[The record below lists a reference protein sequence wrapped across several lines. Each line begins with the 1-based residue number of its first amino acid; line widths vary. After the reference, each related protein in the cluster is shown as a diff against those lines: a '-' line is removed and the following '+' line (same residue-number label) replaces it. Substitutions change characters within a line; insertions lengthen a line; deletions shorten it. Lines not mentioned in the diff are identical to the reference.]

1 MDSITSA
8 SFFAVT
14 AAEAVVAIDKEGEAA
29 IRMGYGMGSQTY
41 SRATSV
47 VYFESPDELRKFLA
61 QATEA
66 LREFDAKTGAVA

>member
-1 MDSITSA
+1 MMDSITSA
-8 SFFAVT
+8 SFFAVK

-29 IRMGYGMGSQTY
+29 IRMGYGLA

-47 VYFESPDELRKFLA
+47 VYFESVGELRKFVA

-66 LREFDAKTGAVA
+66 LREFDAKTEAA